1 MTQNNSKIISNPKIS
16 IGLPVYNG
24 ENILRRS
31 IDSILSQTFSDFEL
45 IISDNASSDSTPI
58 ICQDYAKRDKRIR
71 YVRQKKNIGVYRN
84 YFFLVN
90 EAKFEYFL
98 WVASDDYLDP
108 NFLDENL
115 KILIENDNIVSSV
128 GKVKPFGSEDIG
140 LNPTKIETAQYPK
153 FLQQYV
159 KMNRRK
165 KMTDTGPIF
174 GSFDKKIR
182 TFLKI
187 TKSLRRWYGLYRTE
201 QLRQCFIEK
210 PFINVEVAIFL
221 NLLKMGDFY
230 ECDNTF
236 LHEFDEGISSKGILN
251 SIKVAKHNFIGTIF
265 PFQPFTFWC
274 LKNLGL
280 KQVLKNLDT
289 LTLMNLGGGF
299 AIAVDLYLKLRQFF
313 SKKH

>member
-115 KILIENDNIVSSV
+115 KILTENDNIVSSV
-128 GKVKPFGSEDIG
+128 GKVKPFGAEDIG

-165 KMTDTGPIF
+165 KMTDTAPIF

-251 SIKVAKHNFIGTIF
+251 FIKNAKHNFIGTIF

>member
-1 MTQNNSKIISNPKIS
+1 M
-16 IGLPVYNG
+16 
-24 ENILRRS
+24 
-31 IDSILSQTFSDFEL
+31 
-45 IISDNASSDSTPI
+45 
-58 ICQDYAKRDKRIR
+58 
-71 YVRQKKNIGVYRN
+71 
-84 YFFLVN
+84 
-90 EAKFEYFL
+90 
-98 WVASDDYLDP
+98 
-108 NFLDENL
+108 
-115 KILIENDNIVSSV
+115 
-128 GKVKPFGSEDIG
+128 
-140 LNPTKIETAQYPK
+140 
-153 FLQQYV
+153 
-159 KMNRRK
+159 
-165 KMTDTGPIF
+165 
-174 GSFDKKIR
+174 
-182 TFLKI
+182 KI

-236 LHEFDEGISSKGILN
+236 LHAFDEGISSKGILN
-251 SIKVAKHNFIGTIF
+251 FIKNAKHNFIGTIF